1 LAWTVADRIT
11 ASQKGK
17 SQQNKEN
24 TTKTPDNHQV
34 QPPVIIDEWLYDS
47 MPAAPARAALPQ
59 RGKLPI
65 QIAASV
71 VDFKVNYLKSST
83 IFFW

>member
-1 LAWTVADRIT
+1 
-11 ASQKGK
+11 
-17 SQQNKEN
+17 
-24 TTKTPDNHQV
+24 
-34 QPPVIIDEWLYDS
+34 VIIDEWLYDS

-71 VDFKVNYLKSST
+71 VDFKVNYLKNST